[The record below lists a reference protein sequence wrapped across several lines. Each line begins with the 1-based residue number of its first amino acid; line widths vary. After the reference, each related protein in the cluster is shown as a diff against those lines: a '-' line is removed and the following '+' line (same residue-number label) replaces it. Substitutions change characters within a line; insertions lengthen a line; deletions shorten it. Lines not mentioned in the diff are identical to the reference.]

1 MLTVL
6 ELLVTVT
13 LDALKQGSE
22 GELLLVAQLG
32 LFLLDHSLHL
42 SFQFVSF
49 ELFKEVCLHLDLLSL
64 LVAFHADEF
73 GLFVTQL

>member
-1 MLTVL
+1 ML
-6 ELLVTVT
+6 ELLVAVT

-42 SFQFVSF
+42 KAQNTIRDDAVIVTHFQIGQS
-49 ELFKEVCLHLDLLSL
+49 KI
-64 LVAFHADEF
+64 
-73 GLFVTQL
+73 